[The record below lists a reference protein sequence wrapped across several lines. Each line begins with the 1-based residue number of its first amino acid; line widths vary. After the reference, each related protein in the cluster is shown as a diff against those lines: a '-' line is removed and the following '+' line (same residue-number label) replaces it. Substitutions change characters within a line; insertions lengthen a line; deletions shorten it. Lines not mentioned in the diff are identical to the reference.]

1 MDNKKVQVTIVI
13 SLFIC
18 LAAILAIGS
27 SIKKENFMP
36 QKVKVSSEKDNNDKD
51 IENEF
56 KRLSDDLASGKYYI
70 YLVEDYMP
78 NESDTLEIGVD
89 GTATLKIVDLTKID
103 NENSNTYSVNLNA
116 EEFEKVKKILEHIG
130 ESNNLSTNEEYNFY
144 YNYEQTPISNED
156 KEYLVAIIDAVT
168 NIAFDS
174 EIVDNQTRREI
185 GNNSL
190 DSMIVELNL
199 DNVFK

>member
-103 NENSNTYSVNLNA
+103 NENSNTYSVDLNA

-144 YNYEQTPISNED
+144 YNYEQTTISNED

>member
-56 KRLSDDLASGKYYI
+56 KRLSDDLASGRYYI